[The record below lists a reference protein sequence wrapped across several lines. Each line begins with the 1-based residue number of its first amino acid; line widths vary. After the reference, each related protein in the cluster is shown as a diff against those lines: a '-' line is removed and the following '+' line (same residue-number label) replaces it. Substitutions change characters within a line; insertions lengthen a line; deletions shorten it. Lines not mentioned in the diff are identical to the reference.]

1 MYDSIQALA
10 QIRGIKANLSSQ
22 LSGVQAQLDALNLAE
37 SICLQGVQSD
47 QTRIDADTATGIAK
61 GIEAAVN
68 EATAPLKEQIQT
80 LTDAAAGEADRT
92 AAAVKEATDPL
103 QAIHRRRGRQDGKG
117 HSGRYCG
124 HSCAR
129 CDASRSRS
137 CIRYSR
143 RPAILI

>member
-61 GIEAAVN
+61 GIEAAVS
-68 EATAPLKEQIQT
+68 EATAPLNEQIQT

-103 QAIHRRRGRQDGKG
+103 QAIIDGETDRTAKAIQD
-117 HSGRYCG
+117 
-124 HSCAR
+124 AIAALPAPVATPVEAAPVP
-129 CDASRSRS
+129 DA
-137 CIRYSR
+137 
-143 RPAILI
+143 PADAPQS